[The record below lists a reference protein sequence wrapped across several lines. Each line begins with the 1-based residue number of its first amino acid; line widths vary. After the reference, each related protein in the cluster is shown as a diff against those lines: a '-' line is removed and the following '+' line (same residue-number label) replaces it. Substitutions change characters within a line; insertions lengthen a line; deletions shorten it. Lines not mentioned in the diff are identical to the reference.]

1 MNPSAPVKTSEK
13 KKGKKTHLDEP
24 MGQEGHTT
32 QGNPVEISDVE
43 KQKERKKKKSK
54 TTHSSSTTT
63 IPDDST
69 SGKQP
74 DPPQGANHETTK
86 GPSQEKISGPNNE
99 ISNSCLQPPS
109 IKVIFELSFEL
120 GNISVKFAP
129 SNFVFL
135 YSF

>member
-1 MNPSAPVKTSEK
+1 VKISEK
-13 KKGKKTHLDEP
+13 KKEKKIHRDEP
-24 MGQEGHTT
+24 VEQEGHTT
-32 QGNPVEISDVE
+32 QDNPVEISDVE
-43 KQKERKKKKSK
+43 KLKERKKKKKKSK
-54 TTHSSSTTT
+54 KIRSISTTT

-74 DPPQGANHETTK
+74 DPPQGANHETNK

-99 ISNSCLQPPS
+99 SSNSCLQPPS
-109 IKVIFELSFEL
+109 IKVFFELSFAL
-120 GNISVKFAP
+120 DNVSIKFAL